1 MALKKNKLGEIK
13 DTQENRKKLK
23 DKAWNTFSIYI
34 RLRDK
39 KCVACGATFWDS
51 EKGEWSIV
59 GLQAG
64 HFHHN
69 VLDFDEENVNA
80 ECSQCNH
87 YKSGNLAPYSVYLL
101 NKLGKKGFNDLA
113 IRAKQAL
120 KGELL
125 SIKDYQEIILK
136 YEERI
141 RQIKR
146 T

>member
-1 MALKKNKLGEIK
+1 MNKY
-13 DTQENRKKLK
+13 TQENRKKQK
-23 DKAWNTFSIYI
+23 DKAWIVFSIWI
-34 RLRDK
+34 RKRDK

-87 YKSGNLAPYSVYLL
+87 YRSGNLAPYSVYLI
-101 NKLGKKGFNDLA
+101 NKIGLKRFNDLA
-113 IRAKQAL
+113 NRATQAL
-120 KGELL
+120 AGELK
-125 SIKDYQEIILK
+125 SIKDYQEIIEK
-136 YEERI
+136 Y
-141 RQIKR
+141 K
-146 T
+146 